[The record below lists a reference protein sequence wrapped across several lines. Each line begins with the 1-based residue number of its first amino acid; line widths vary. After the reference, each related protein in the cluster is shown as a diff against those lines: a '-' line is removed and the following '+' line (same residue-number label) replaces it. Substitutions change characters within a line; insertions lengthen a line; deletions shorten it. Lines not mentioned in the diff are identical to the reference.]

1 MDLNIV
7 DGIIILLLVLGF
19 VSGFKRGVVRQG
31 VLTFGTVLVVVL
43 AFLFKNPLSMMLYKH
58 CPFFTVGILKNYSI
72 LNILL
77 YELVSFFILLSIFAL
92 LLAIIIKISGLIE
105 RFLRSTV
112 ILALPSRILGG
123 VLGIVEFYIF
133 TFVLLLIVTMP
144 IFSIS
149 SHELLVKSKYKDKI
163 LNNTLMI
170 SHLSGGMVKS
180 INEINELLEDED
192 KLGTNNFNCKALNI
206 FVNNKIV
213 SEDSIEYLKDNNK
226 IDFPCKIK

>member
-1 MDLNIV
+1 MDLNVV

-19 VSGFKRGVVRQG
+19 VSGFKRGVVRQS
-31 VLTFGTVLVVVL
+31 VMTFGTILVVVL

-92 LLAIIIKISGLIE
+92 LLAIIIKISGIIE

-112 ILALPSRILGG
+112 ILALPSRLLGG

-149 SHELLVKSKYKDKI
+149 NHELLAESKYKDKI

-180 INEINELLEDED
+180 VNEINELLDDED
-192 KLGTNNFNCKALNI
+192 KLGTNNFNCKVLNI

>member
-1 MDLNIV
+1 MNLNIV
-7 DGIIILLLVLGF
+7 DGIIILLLVMGF
-19 VSGFKRGVVRQG
+19 VSGFKRGVVKQG
-31 VLTFGTVLVVVL
+31 VLTFGTILVVVL

-58 CPFFTVGILKNYSI
+58 CPFFTVGLLKNYSI

-77 YELVSFFILLSIFAL
+77 YELISFFILLSIFSL
-92 LLAIIIKISGLIE
+92 LLAIIIKISGVIE

-112 ILALPSRILGG
+112 ILALPSRLLGG
-123 VLGIVEFYIF
+123 VLGVVEFYIF

-149 SHELLVKSKYKDKI
+149 SHEFLTESKYKDKI

-180 INEINELLEDED
+180 VNEINGLLNDEE
-192 KLGTNNFNCKALNI
+192 KLGTNKFNCKALNI
-206 FVNNKIV
+206 FVENKIV
-213 SEDSIEYLKDNNK
+213 SEESINYLKDNNK